1 MSLIAAGGMRATKV
15 KYVPARIVEQYIAAL
30 KISDKRELFFLPQ
43 RSHGRV
49 NTTVN
54 RGLARAPGSAYQPL
68 NEKMPRTFR
77 RRGSSKST
85 AGEPRGFRAHFE
97 NAGKSPGRLPPSR
110 ADTPFSPPDS
120 LDIRF
125 LGTASAPTPA
135 FRGNLLNFP
144 RGSE

>member
-49 NTTVN
+49 NTTVS
-54 RGLARAPGSAYQPL
+54 RGLARAPGSAYPPL

-77 RRGSSKST
+77 RRGSSNQLPES
-85 AGEPRGFRAHFE
+85 RADSGLI
-97 NAGKSPGRLPPSR
+97 AKSPGNPQLDSPRAALTYPESARLPRTS
-110 ADTPFSPPDS
+110 
-120 LDIRF
+120 
-125 LGTASAPTPA
+125 GY
-135 FRGNLLNFP
+135 
-144 RGSE
+144 SERRK